1 MRLTAEDHAKVSAA
15 VTAAERSS
23 DGEIVTI
30 VAARSDA
37 YSDVAFLYPALAML
51 VPPLAF
57 AALPMAAID
66 AVLSPFAGWNS
77 QVGHGIALLALVG
90 MQLLAFLLA
99 RLVLGSQSIR
109 LALTRP
115 STKSRR
121 VHARALELFRASAE
135 RRTIGRTGVLL
146 YLSLAEH
153 RAEIMADEAIHS
165 QVTPEVWGAAM
176 AALIGEVKEGRPGD
190 GMALAVEQ
198 IGHVLAEYL
207 PKTGTDTNELPD
219 KLIEL

>member
-1 MRLTAEDHAKVSAA
+1 MRLTSEDHAKVSAA

-30 VAARSDA
+30 VAGRSDRYDDIA
-37 YSDVAFLYPALAML
+37 LLYAGLAML
-51 VPPLAF
+51 VPPLVL
-57 AALPMAAID
+57 AALPVAVID
-66 AVLSPFAGWNS
+66 TALSPLAGWNS
-77 QVGHGIALLALVG
+77 EVGHGVALLMLVAL
-90 MQLLAFLLA
+90 QILAFLLA
-99 RLVLGSQSIR
+99 RLLLASLPLR
-109 LALTRP
+109 MALTRP

-121 VHARALELFRASAE
+121 VHARAIELFRASAE

-153 RAEIMADEAIHS
+153 RAEIMADAAIHS
-165 QVTPEVWGAAM
+165 RVDADVWGAAM

-190 GMALAVEQ
+190 GMANAVEQ
-198 IGHVLAEYL
+198 IGIVLSQCL
-207 PKTGTDTNELPD
+207 PKTVADTNEIPD